1 MRLLIVG
8 AGSTGGYFGGR
19 LLQAGRDVTFLVHAA
34 RAEALRRQGLQ
45 LVSPHGNATLTPK
58 LVLADDISAP
68 FDVVFLGVKS
78 YQLPAAIEDFAPA
91 VGANTMILPVL
102 NGMKHMDLLIQR
114 FGSTPVIGA
123 ICLVVATIDSA
134 GRIVQL
140 DPRQELVYGELG
152 GSTSPRIRELDAL
165 MQGAGF
171 TARLSSDIEREMWEK
186 WILLSCL
193 GGITCLMRGS
203 IGELEAAAGGHDFA
217 NEFID
222 EVVRIVRSVG
232 KPPSEAFLAMAR
244 AALTAKGSALTSS
257 MYRDLERGAPIE
269 ADQIL
274 GDLIA
279 RARRADLA
287 APLLQAAY
295 ASLSIYQNRR
305 LAPASHTG

>member
-1 MRLLIVG
+1 MRVLIVG

-34 RAEALRRQGLQ
+34 RAEALRQRGLQ
-45 LVSPHGNATLTPK
+45 IVSPHGNATLKPK
-58 LVLADDISAP
+58 LVLANDLSAP

-78 YQLPAAIEDFAPA
+78 YQLAAAIEDFAPA
-91 VGANTMILPVL
+91 VGANTLIVPVL

-114 FGSTPVIGA
+114 FGRTPVIGA
-123 ICLVVATIDSA
+123 ICLIVATIDAA

-140 DPRQELVYGELG
+140 DPRQELVYGELD

-171 TARLSSDIEREMWEK
+171 TARLSADIEREMWEK

-203 IGELEAAAGGHDFA
+203 IGELEAASGGRDFA
-217 NEFID
+217 LEFID
-222 EVVRIVRSVG
+222 EVVGVVRSVG
-232 KPPSEAFLAMAR
+232 KPPSAAFLEMAR
-244 AALTAKGSALTSS
+244 DALTAKGSALTSS
-257 MYRDLERGAPIE
+257 MYRDLQRGAPIE
-269 ADQIL
+269 ADQII
-274 GDLIA
+274 GDLVA

-287 APLLQAAY
+287 APLLRAAY

-305 LAPASHTG
+305 LAPASRTG

>member
-45 LVSPHGNATLTPK
+45 VVSPHGNVTLQPK
-58 LVLADDISAP
+58 LALANEISAP
-68 FDVVFLGVKS
+68 FDVLLVSVKS
-78 YQLPAAIEDFAPA
+78 YQLAAAIEDFAPA
-91 VGANTMILPVL
+91 VGGDTLIVPVL

-114 FGSTPVIGA
+114 FGSRPVIGA
-123 ICLVVATIDSA
+123 VCLVAATVDAA

-140 DPRQELVYGELG
+140 DPRQELVYGELEG
-152 GSTSPRIRELDAL
+152 DTSARIRKLDAL

-171 TARLSSDIEREMWEK
+171 TARLSADIEREMWEK

-203 IGELEAAAGGHDFA
+203 IGELEAASGGREFA
-217 NEFID
+217 LEFID
-222 EVVRIVRSVG
+222 EVVRVVRIVG
-232 KPPSEAFLAMAR
+232 KPPSEAFLGR
-244 AALTAKGSALTSS
+244 ALQALTAKGSALTTS
-257 MYRDLERGAPIE
+257 MYRDLQRGAPIE
-269 ADQIL
+269 ADQII

-279 RARRADLA
+279 RAQRAGLA
-287 APLLQAAY
+287 TPMLQAAY

-305 LAPASHTG
+305 LAPASGTG

>member
-34 RAEALRRQGLQ
+34 RAQALQQQGLQ
-45 LVSPHGNATLTPK
+45 IVSPHGNATLRPK
-58 LVLADDISAP
+58 LVLAHDITAT

-78 YQLPAAIEDFAPA
+78 YQLAAAIEDFAPA
-91 VGANTMILPVL
+91 VGPNTMIVPVL
-102 NGMKHMDLLIQR
+102 NGMKHMDLLVEH
-114 FGSTPVIGA
+114 FGHRPVIGA
-123 ICLVVATIDSA
+123 ICLVVATVDAA

-140 DPRQELVYGELG
+140 DPRQELVYGELD
-152 GSTSPRIRELDAL
+152 GSASPRIHELDAL

-171 TARLSSDIEREMWEK
+171 TARLSTEIEREMWEK
-186 WILLSCL
+186 WILLSCM

-203 IGELEAAAGGHDFA
+203 IGELEAVHGGREFA
-217 NEFID
+217 LEFID
-222 EVVRIVRSVG
+222 EVVAIVRRVG
-232 KPPSEAFLAMAR
+232 KPPRDAFLAMTRELLTAKDS
-244 AALTAKGSALTSS
+244 ALTAS
-257 MYRDLERGAPIE
+257 MYRDLQRGAPIE
-269 ADQIL
+269 ADQII
-274 GDLIA
+274 GDLLA

-305 LAPASHTG
+305 LAPAGRTG

>member
-45 LVSPHGNATLTPK
+45 IVSPHGNATLRPK
-58 LVLADDISAP
+58 LALANDISAP

-78 YQLPAAIEDFAPA
+78 YQLVAAIEDFAPA

-123 ICLVVATIDSA
+123 ICLVVATVDA
-134 GRIVQL
+134 GGRIVQL
-140 DPRQELVYGELG
+140 DPRQELAYGELD
-152 GSTSPRIRELDAL
+152 GSTSARIRELDAL

-171 TARLSSDIEREMWEK
+171 PARLSADIEREMWEK
-186 WILLSCL
+186 WILLSSL
-193 GGITCLMRGS
+193 GGITCLMHGS
-203 IGELEAAAGGHDFA
+203 IGELEGAAGGRDFA
-217 NEFID
+217 NDFID

-232 KPPSEAFLAMAR
+232 KPPGEAFLARAR
-244 AALTAKGSALTSS
+244 DLLTARGSALTSS
-257 MYRDLERGAPIE
+257 MYRDLQRGAPIE
-269 ADQIL
+269 ADQII
-274 GDLIA
+274 GDLLA
-279 RARRADLA
+279 RARRAGLA

-305 LAPASHTG
+305 LAPASRTS

>member
-34 RAEALRRQGLQ
+34 RAEALRQRGLQ
-45 LVSPHGNATLTPK
+45 IVSPHGNATLKPK
-58 LVLADDISAP
+58 LVLANDLSGP

-78 YQLPAAIEDFAPA
+78 YQLATAIEDFAPT
-91 VGANTMILPVL
+91 VGANTMIVPVL
-102 NGMKHMDLLIQR
+102 NGMKHMDLLIER
-114 FGSTPVIGA
+114 FGKAPVIGA
-123 ICLVVATIDSA
+123 LCLVVATVDAA

-140 DPRQELVYGELG
+140 DPRQELVYGELD

-171 TARLSSDIEREMWEK
+171 TARLSADIEREMWEK
-186 WILLSCL
+186 WILLSSL

-203 IGELEAAAGGHDFA
+203 IGELEAASGGRDFA
-217 NEFID
+217 LEFIN
-222 EVVRIVRSVG
+222 EVVGIVRSVG
-232 KPPSEAFLAMAR
+232 KPPSESFLGMAR
-244 AALTAKGSALTSS
+244 EVLTAKGSALTSS
-257 MYRDLERGAPIE
+257 MYRDLQRGAPIE
-269 ADQIL
+269 ADQII

-279 RARRADLA
+279 RARQGGLA

-305 LAPASHTG
+305 LAPASRTG